1 MNVDVVN
8 FGEEVSV
15 YIYLKTTEI
24 CLMLKAIEQF
34 KFLLENS
41 LS

>member
-15 YIYLKTTEI
+15 YIYLKATEI
-24 CLMLKAIEQF
+24 CLMLKE
-34 KFLLENS
+34 KNS
-41 LS
+41 LNFLWRIP